1 MSDVPDDLLDARDDR
16 LAFPREELRGR
27 TVRGVLLNA
36 LFTGATEGLVLA
48 QGLIV
53 SVLLGPEAIGLY
65 GIVTATAMTIVA
77 LKRVG
82 IDEAFVQQ
90 SEAGQE
96 EEFQRAFSLELGV
109 SAAFSLA
116 IAVAAPIVA
125 IVYGENQL
133 LALTL
138 AAAYMPLAFAL
149 QAPTWIFFRRMDF
162 MRQRVLLAIG
172 PVVTFAVVV
181 TLAALGVGVWSLLIG
196 PAVGNAAAA
205 AAAIAV
211 SPYRLALRF
220 ERSAARRYFSF
231 SWPIFVASA
240 AMLVVLQGQLIAF
253 DVWAGIAA
261 VGHITLAY
269 TLTRYADRADHVV
282 ASTIYPAICA
292 VRDRIGTLTELFE
305 KSNRAAMI
313 WSVPFCGGIVLFA
326 PDLVEFVL
334 GGDEWE
340 PAVVLLQGLAVATA
354 LQQLGFNWFSFYR
367 ARGESK
373 PQAVEA
379 AVMAAGFL
387 AFAVPGL
394 ALWGA
399 TGFVVGRALVSVAML
414 MVRAH
419 YVKRLLPG
427 VRLWML
433 GVRGVLPVL
442 AGAAAALALR
452 LVLWDG
458 ERPLWQALCELA
470 LFLAVTALATRA
482 LERDLLREFMR
493 YLRTGNLTPAA
504 A

>member
-1 MSDVPDDLLDARDDR
+1 
-16 LAFPREELRGR
+16 
-27 TVRGVLLNA
+27 
-36 LFTGATEGLVLA
+36 
-48 QGLIV
+48 
-53 SVLLGPEAIGLY
+53 
-65 GIVTATAMTIVA
+65 
-77 LKRVG
+77 
-82 IDEAFVQQ
+82 
-90 SEAGQE
+90 
-96 EEFQRAFSLELGV
+96 
-109 SAAFSLA
+109 
-116 IAVAAPIVA
+116 
-125 IVYGENQL
+125 
-133 LALTL
+133 
-138 AAAYMPLAFAL
+138 
-149 QAPTWIFFRRMDF
+149 
-162 MRQRVLLAIG
+162 
-172 PVVTFAVVV
+172 
-181 TLAALGVGVWSLLIG
+181 
-196 PAVGNAAAA
+196 
-205 AAAIAV
+205 
-211 SPYRLALRF
+211 
-220 ERSAARRYFSF
+220 
-231 SWPIFVASA
+231 
-240 AMLVVLQGQLIAF
+240 
-253 DVWAGIAA
+253 
-261 VGHITLAY
+261 
-269 TLTRYADRADHVV
+269 
-282 ASTIYPAICA
+282 